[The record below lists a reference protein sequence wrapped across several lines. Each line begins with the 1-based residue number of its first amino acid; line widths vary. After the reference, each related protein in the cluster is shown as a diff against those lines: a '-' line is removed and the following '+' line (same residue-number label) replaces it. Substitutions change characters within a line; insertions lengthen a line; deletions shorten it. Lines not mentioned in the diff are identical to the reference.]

1 VLKVLFD
8 YQAFADQEYG
18 GVSRYFYSLAA
29 SLAGIPDVHAR
40 VYAPVHVNQYLAP
53 DVAGIG
59 VGICVKPRRGVR
71 RAIRSL
77 SSLSFYASAP
87 VFSPDIIHE
96 TYYSAG
102 ASSFGRYPRV
112 LTVFDMIH
120 ERCPESFSPTDP
132 TSSIKASAIKRVDHL
147 FCISQNTKRDLLE
160 ILDVPEEKVTV
171 VYLAADPLPD
181 VPVPI
186 RHLTGDM
193 PFLLFVGGRF
203 GYKNFMS
210 TLRALAASQ
219 WLRENFRVVCF
230 GGGALTQAEHVLIAE
245 LGLASDSVVQFGGSD
260 TLLAAL
266 YREAAALIYPSS
278 YEGFGIPP
286 LEAMSVGCPVICSN
300 ASSIPEVVGNAGVYF
315 DPADVDA
322 QRVALE
328 NVLQASEVR
337 SSLIAEGYIRH
348 KHFSWSRC
356 ANETLATYRELV

>member
-1 VLKVLFD
+1 MLKLLFD

-18 GVSRYFYSLAA
+18 GVSRYFYSLA
-29 SLAGIPDVHAR
+29 SNLANLPNVHAR
-40 VYAPVHVNQYLAP
+40 VYAPVHVNQYLAA
-53 DVAGIG
+53 DAAG
-59 VGICVKPRRGVR
+59 VGVGMWIKPRRGVR
-71 RAIRSL
+71 RAIRAL

-87 VFSPDIIHE
+87 LFSPDIIHE

-102 ASSFGRYPRV
+102 ASSFERYPRV

-120 ERCPESFSPTDP
+120 ERCPESFSPADP
-132 TSSIKASAIKRVDHL
+132 MSSIKASAIKRVDHL
-147 FCISQNTKRDLLE
+147 FCISENTKRDLLE

-171 VYLAADPLPD
+171 TYLAADPLPD
-181 VPVPI
+181 VSVPI

-210 TLRALAASQ
+210 TLRAVAASH

-230 GGGALTQAEHVLIAE
+230 GGGALTQAEYALIAE
-245 LGLASDSVVQFGGSD
+245 LGLSSDAVVQFGGPD

-266 YREAAALIYPSS
+266 YREAAALVYPSS

-286 LEAMSVGCPVICSN
+286 LEAMSVGCPVVCSN

-315 DPADVDA
+315 DPANIEA
-322 QRVALE
+322 QGAALE
-328 NVLQASEVR
+328 TVLQASEVR

-356 ANETLATYRELV
+356 ASETLAVYRELV

>member
-1 VLKVLFD
+1 MNVVFD

-29 SLAGIPDVHAR
+29 NLANILDVRAH
-40 VYAPVHVNQYLAP
+40 VYAPVHVNQYLAT
-53 DVAGIG
+53 DAAGIG

-71 RAIRSL
+71 RAIRAL

-87 VFSPDIIHE
+87 LFSPDIIHE
-96 TYYSAG
+96 TYYSAS

-120 ERCPESFSPTDP
+120 ERCPESFSAADP
-132 TSSIKASAIKRVDHL
+132 MSSIKARAIRRVDHL
-147 FCISQNTKRDLLE
+147 FCISENTKRDLLD

-171 VYLAADPLPD
+171 TYLAADPLPD
-181 VPVPI
+181 VHVPI
-186 RHLTGDM
+186 RHLIGDM

-210 TLRALAASQ
+210 TLRAVAASQ
-219 WLRENFRVVCF
+219 WLCDNFRIVCF
-230 GGGALTQAEHVLIAE
+230 GGGPLTQAEHALIAE
-245 LGLASDSVVQFGGSD
+245 LGLASDSVVQFGGPD

-266 YREAAALIYPSS
+266 YREAVALVYPSS

-315 DPADVDA
+315 DPADVEA
-322 QRVALE
+322 QRAALE
-328 NVLQASEVR
+328 SVLQASEVR
-337 SSLIAEGYIRH
+337 SSLIAEGYVRH
-348 KHFSWSRC
+348 KNFSWARC
-356 ANETLATYRELV
+356 ASETLAAYRELV